1 MNRLMTARLLG
12 TTCLLLAVFVSV
24 PATPTTSG
32 SLAAEQPARQ
42 EAQIPRHPSQ
52 LEFTAI
58 EFTPPI
64 AAEHRHE
71 LRNGVVVFLV
81 EDHSL
86 PLVNVQLL
94 VRTGAYLEPA
104 DKAGLAALTGSQ
116 MRAGGTTSM
125 TAAEFDEEA
134 AFLAA
139 QFGAYI
145 GSTQGGANLN
155 CLAKD
160 LDACLGLYFDMLRN
174 PAFQEDR
181 LELAKSQSL
190 QGMQRRNDSTGRIEG
205 REWDRLLR
213 GTEHFSTR
221 SSTEASITSIS
232 REDMLAFHQQH
243 FQPGSFM
250 FAVSGDVTADEIL
263 AKLEEHMEG
272 WAVDSTPVPE
282 VPAPEFTP
290 QSGLYLVDKPDVNQ
304 GRVSMGHMGGMR
316 DNPDRYALAVMNDL
330 LGGGGFTSRLMT
342 RVRSDEG
349 LAYDVGSGFGM
360 GLYYPGIFRASFQS
374 GSPTVARAVAIVLT
388 EIERMRTERV
398 SQQELDDSKAS
409 FTETFTRRF
418 SSAAAVAGLF
428 AGDEF
433 TGRDP
438 SYWATYRERM
448 GAVTADDVLRV
459 AQEDLHPDRL
469 VILAVGNVE
478 DMLRG
483 DPDNPEYVLEH
494 LSPSGLVVRIPLP
507 DPMTMEY
514 PAQ

>member
-1 MNRLMTARLLG
+1 MSRSMTACLLG
-12 TTCLLLAVFVSV
+12 ITCLLLAISLSAPSV
-24 PATPTTSG
+24 R
-32 SLAAEQPARQ
+32 AAGRSESPPKSVQQ
-42 EAQIPRHPSQ
+42 DAQIPRHPSQ
-52 LEFTAI
+52 LEFTPI
-58 EFTPPI
+58 EFAPPV
-64 AAEHRHE
+64 AADHRHQ
-71 LRNGVVVFLV
+71 LANGVVVFLV

-125 TAAEFDEEA
+125 TATEFDEEA

-139 QFGAYI
+139 QFGVYI
-145 GSTQGGANLN
+145 GGTQGGANLN
-155 CLAKD
+155 CLSKD
-160 LDACLGLYFDMLRN
+160 LDACLDLYFDMLRY

-181 LELAKSQSL
+181 LELAKSQAL
-190 QGMQRRNDSTGRIEG
+190 QGMQRRNDSTSSIEG
-205 REWDRLLR
+205 REWGRLLR

-221 SSTEASITSIS
+221 SSTETSINSIT
-232 REDMLAFHQQH
+232 RADLVAFHQEH
-243 FQPGSFM
+243 FQPGNFL
-250 FAVSGDVTADEIL
+250 FAVSGDVTEDEIL
-263 AKLEEHMEG
+263 NSLEERIEG
-272 WAVDSTPVPE
+272 WTVDSTPVPE
-282 VPAPEFTP
+282 VPAPDFTP
-290 QSGLYLVDKPDVNQ
+290 QPGLYLVDKADVNQ
-304 GRVSMGHMGGMR
+304 GRVSMGHLGSMR

-349 LAYDVGSGFGM
+349 LAYSVGSGFGM

-374 GSPTVARAVAIVLT
+374 GSPTVARAVAIILT
-388 EIERMRTERV
+388 EIERMRAEQV

-438 SYWATYRERM
+438 DYWATYRERIS
-448 GAVTADDVLRV
+448 AVTADDVLRV
-459 AQEDLHPDRL
+459 AQEYLHPDRL

-507 DPMTMEY
+507 DPMTMVY
-514 PAQ
+514 PPQ

>member
-1 MNRLMTARLLG
+1 MNRSMTARVLG

-24 PATPTTSG
+24 QAAPTTG
-32 SLAAEQPARQ
+32 GGLAVEQPARQ
-42 EAQIPRHPSQ
+42 EAQIPQHPSQ
-52 LEFTAI
+52 LEFTPI

-71 LRNGVVVFLV
+71 LSNGVVVFLV

-86 PLVNVQLL
+86 PLVNVQIL

-145 GSTQGGANLN
+145 GDSQGGANLN

-160 LDACLGLYFDMLRN
+160 LDACLDLYFDMLRN
-174 PAFQEDR
+174 PAFEEDR

-205 REWDRLLR
+205 REWGRLLR

-221 SSTEASITSIS
+221 SSTEASISSIS

-243 FQPGSFM
+243 FQPGNFL
-250 FAVSGDVTADEIL
+250 FAVSGDVTPEEIL
-263 AKLEEHMEG
+263 ARLEEHMEG
-272 WAVDSTPVPE
+272 WAVDTTPVPE
-282 VPAPEFTP
+282 VPVPDFTP
-290 QSGLYLVDKPDVNQ
+290 QPGLYLVDKADVNQ
-304 GRVSMGHMGGMR
+304 GRVSMGHLGAMR

-342 RVRSDEG
+342 RIRSDEG
-349 LAYDVGSGFGM
+349 LAYSVGSGFGM

-388 EIERMRTERV
+388 EIERMRTESV

-438 SYWATYRERM
+438 SYWATYREHI

-459 AQEDLHPDRL
+459 AQEYLHPDRL